1 MASVIGICN
10 SALIKLGATTIMS
23 LDEQSRNANLCKEQY
38 EKLRDELLR
47 SHTWN
52 FATARA
58 KLARLAASPVFG
70 VSHAFQLPADFLR
83 ALSVVGSDTT
93 SIEVEYR
100 IEGRRLISDS
110 AAIWMRYVRAAG
122 DPNEMDPSFREALA
136 WRLAVD
142 LALPITQSS
151 TVLGEM
157 REGLTRAV
165 LGARSIDALEDAAE
179 QLPESGWVS
188 IRG

>member
-52 FATARA
+52 FATSRA
-58 KLARLAASPVFG
+58 KLARLALPPAFG
-70 VSHAFQLPADFLR
+70 PSYAFQLPADFLR
-83 ALSVVGSDTT
+83 ALSVLGDAAATA
-93 SIEVEYR
+93 EVEYR
-100 IEGRRLISDS
+100 IEGRRLLADRE
-110 AAIWMRYVRAAG
+110 AIWLRYVRAVT
-122 DPNEMDPSFREALA
+122 DPNEMDAAFREALA
-136 WRLAVD
+136 WRMAVD

-151 TVLGEM
+151 TVLSEM

-165 LGARSIDALEDAAE
+165 LGARSIDALEDVAE
-179 QLPESGWVS
+179 QFPESGWVS
-188 IRG
+188 TRG

>member
-23 LDEQSRNANLCKEQY
+23 LDERSRNSNLCGEQY
-38 EKLRDELLR
+38 DKLRDELLR

-52 FATARA
+52 FATART
-58 KLARLAASPVFG
+58 KLARLTTPPVFG
-70 VSHAFQLPADFLR
+70 PANAFQLPTDFLR
-83 ALSVVGSDTT
+83 ALSVSGDPGGGF
-93 SIEVEYR
+93 EVEYR
-100 IEGRRLISDS
+100 IEGRKLISDS
-110 AAIWMRYVRAAG
+110 PAVWLRYVRIVT
-122 DPNEMDPSFREALA
+122 DPNEMDSAFREALA

-142 LALPITQSS
+142 LALPITQSAS
-151 TVLGEM
+151 VLSEM

-165 LGARSIDALEDAAE
+165 LGARSIDALEDVAE
-179 QLPESGWVS
+179 QLPESQWVS